1 MNAVVEGLGQLAD
14 PTVLLCI
21 LIGALAGMLVGAFPG
36 ITATMSVALAS
47 SFTLTMDPVPG
58 LAVLLTIYVAANFGD
73 RVPSILVNTPG
84 TPASIATTF
93 DGYPMAKKGLA
104 GVALTVS
111 AFASAI
117 GTLLGLILLIFAAI
131 PISRL
136 ALQFGPAETF
146 ALVVFGLTM
155 MVGVSGGK
163 IGKGLIA
170 GALGLVLASVGR
182 DPITGTERFTFGV
195 LELSDGIP
203 FIAAI
208 IGLFGIADIFD
219 QMLTY
224 RAEKFSPITNFGRWW
239 PNRAETRRMVKP
251 LGVGTGVGAV
261 VGVVPAAGGD
271 IAGIMSWA
279 AAKKVSKHP
288 EEFGK
293 GSIEGLT
300 ASDTA
305 SNATLGPSVTTTLAL
320 GIPGDSVMAV
330 VIGSLVVWGIQP
342 GPALFTSRPDLVYTI
357 AGIMAI
363 ATVLTLGLSLLRLR
377 GVTKLLDLKPHFL
390 WTVVIVFCMVGTFA
404 VNNSVVD
411 VVVMLVFGIIG
422 LFMRRHGF
430 PAGPVVLGLIL
441 GKLAEG
447 NLRRALEIGGVQNIL
462 GSPIA
467 MTILII
473 SLAAI
478 TVPLILGRLRSRR
491 GSTLAALAVDA
502 AADTTETD
510 TTDKKE
516 NHSS

>member
-1 MNAVVEGLGQLAD
+1 MNAVAEGLGQIAD

-21 LIGALAGMLVGAFPG
+21 LIGALAGMLVGTFPG
-36 ITATMSVALAS
+36 LTATMAVALAS
-47 SFTLTMDPVPG
+47 AFTLSMDPIPG

-73 RVPSILVNTPG
+73 RVPAILINTPG
-84 TPASIATTF
+84 TPASICTTF

-111 AFASAI
+111 AFSSAI
-117 GTLLGLILLIFAAI
+117 GTFLGLILLIAAAV

-136 ALQFGPAETF
+136 ALEFGPAETF

-170 GALGLVLASVGR
+170 GAVGLALAAVGR

-203 FIAAI
+203 FIAVI
-208 IGLFGIADIFD
+208 IGLFGIADILG
-219 QMLTY
+219 QMLSY
-224 RAEKFSPITNFGRWW
+224 QAEKHTPISNFGRWW
-239 PNRAETRRMVKP
+239 PTRAEMKRMIRP
-251 LGVGTGVGAV
+251 LGIGTGIGAV
-261 VGVVPAAGGD
+261 VGAMPAAGGD

-279 AAKKVSKHP
+279 AAKKASKHP

-300 ASDTA
+300 AGDTA
-305 SNATLGPSVTTTLAL
+305 SNAGIGPSVATTLAL

-330 VIGSLVVWGIQP
+330 VLGSLIVWGIQP
-342 GPALFTSRPDLVYTI
+342 GPALFTSQPDLVWSI
-357 AGIMAI
+357 AGILAV

-377 GVTKLLDLKPHFL
+377 GVTKLLELKPHYL
-390 WTVVIVFCMVGTFA
+390 WTVIVVFCMVGTFA

-411 VVVMLVFGIIG
+411 VIVMLIFGVVG

-447 NLRRALEIGGVQNIL
+447 NLRRALEIGGPENIL

-467 MTILII
+467 VTILII
-473 SLAAI
+473 SVAAVTLPPVI
-478 TVPLILGRLRSRR
+478 DRLRTRR
-491 GSTLAALAVDA
+491 AARR
-502 AADTTETD
+502 ADSNKAYPTDPQLDQKETTPR
-510 TTDKKE
+510 
-516 NHSS
+516 